1 MPSKR
6 ISPFLLEMG
15 VNVLLPY
22 LVYDWLSPS
31 VGNTHA
37 LIISAI
43 PPIIWSLVQI
53 IREKRI
59 DAISIFVIAGIAL
72 SLLAMAGGGSAK
84 FLQIRENLVNA
95 LIGLVFLGS
104 VLIKRPLILILARA
118 QIKARDPKH
127 IDQFNLT
134 MKNPSKRRPLV
145 LMTLVWGAGL
155 ILSALLSCALVF
167 MMSIG
172 TYMIVSPVVGYG
184 IYGILILWTVWYSK
198 RLKKRSFPA

>member
-31 VGNTHA
+31 VGNTQA

-72 SLLAMAGGGSAK
+72 SLLAMAGGGSARL
-84 FLQIRENLVNA
+84 LQIRENLVNA

-104 VLIKRPLILILARA
+104 VLIKRPLIVVLARA
-118 QIKARDPKH
+118 QIKARNPEH
-127 IDQFNLT
+127 IDQFNLA
-134 MKNPSKRRPLV
+134 MKHPQKRRPLI

-184 IYGILILWTVWYSK
+184 VYGILILWTVWYSK
-198 RLKKRSFPA
+198 RLKMR